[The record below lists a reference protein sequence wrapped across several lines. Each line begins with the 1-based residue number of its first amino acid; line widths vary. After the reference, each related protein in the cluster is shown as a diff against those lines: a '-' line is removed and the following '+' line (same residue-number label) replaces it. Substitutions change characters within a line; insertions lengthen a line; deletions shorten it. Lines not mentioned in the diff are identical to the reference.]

1 VEDRI
6 TKYIIIGLAAFV
18 IYFMYEQ
25 HKEITYL
32 KETILIQDQA
42 IKQQNTLISIQ
53 KMYMDSYHTQ
63 QDSPIINKFL

>member
-1 VEDRI
+1 MDDRI
-6 TKYIIIGLAAFV
+6 IKYIIFGFAAFI

-32 KETILIQDQA
+32 KETIQIQNEA

-53 KMYMDSYHTQ
+53 KMYLDYYNPQTQ
-63 QDSPIINKFL
+63 PPTFNKYL